1 MSPSVGL
8 QISFLCRLIKLVRH
22 ISNYRHLISTGSTF
36 SVSPTKRAP
45 GVSLFRRRLSVTVP
59 KRVCLPLSSLSLC
72 LSLCLSVSL
81 TLWTV
86 TRPPSP
92 PPFAQPPL
100 DLFKVI
106 SPLLLWRSSEKF
118 EFLSSSAFSS
128 CFHLPACR
136 RNNGM
141 VTIESKSATP
151 NGRESAPL
159 SLSLSP
165 YLLFIFL
172 PRWEY

>member
-45 GVSLFRRRLSVTVP
+45 GVSLFHRRLSVTVP
-59 KRVCLPLSSLSLC
+59 KRVCLPLSSLSV
-72 LSLCLSVSL
+72 CLSVSL
-81 TLWTV
+81 
-86 TRPPSP
+86 S
-92 PPFAQPPL
+92 
-100 DLFKVI
+100 
-106 SPLLLWRSSEKF
+106 
-118 EFLSSSAFSS
+118 
-128 CFHLPACR
+128 
-136 RNNGM
+136 
-141 VTIESKSATP
+141 
-151 NGRESAPL
+151 L
-159 SLSLSP
+159 SLSGPSRGLPLPLPLLSLRWTFSKLFLRFSFGEAPRNSNSFLVRLFLRVFIFPLVDGTMEWSQSNQNRRLQMDGKARLSLSRSP